1 MSARSIRKT
10 LSELLR
16 LWFEN
21 YSVQA
26 VVLELVLFVF
36 LFSVLKVVL
45 DVLHFRCG

>member
-1 MSARSIRKT
+1 MDELHVTARSVRKT

-26 VVLELVLFVF
+26 VVLELAPFVF
-36 LFSVLKVVL
+36 LFSDFQFSK
-45 DVLHFRCG
+45 